1 MNIYPN
7 KQMKYL
13 LLILA
18 TTGTA
23 LSFAGIF
30 NSAGASE
37 LTANLNSVVNNKTIA
52 QVRTCP
58 KYAGGGR
65 LSAKAE
71 TQNFLIH
78 ICNRQGKLFY
88 TGISKRDG
96 KGIYSL
102 PAYTEEGTGYVAKNG
117 KYEYIVTG
125 ANLDIIKNGKVVR
138 SENVI
143 RYISGYSN

>member
-23 LSFAGIF
+23 LSFASIF
-30 NSAGASE
+30 NSASASE
-37 LTANLNSVVNNKTIA
+37 LTVNVNSVVNNKTIA
-52 QVRTCP
+52 QARTCP

-65 LSAKAE
+65 LSAQVE
-71 TQNFLIH
+71 TRNFLIH
-78 ICNRQGKLFY
+78 ICDRQGKLFY

-102 PAYTEEGTGYVAKNG
+102 PTYTEEGTGYVAKNG
-117 KYEYIVTG
+117 QYEYIVTG
-125 ANLDIIKNGKVVR
+125 ASLDIFKNGKVVQ